1 MWWSLVGVSVER
13 GQRVWAVGE
22 EAQITV
28 GLGSALYHV
37 LGGTQ
42 RPTSFLPFFCQSV
55 SSLGHIPVP
64 YIETSESHLLR
75 FREFLERSEFILL
88 GVKFPARSYL

>member
-1 MWWSLVGVSVER
+1 MVCGRGGLSGVR
-13 GQRVWAVGE
+13 K
-22 EAQITV
+22 AQITV
-28 GLGSALYHV
+28 GLRSALYHV

-42 RPTSFLPFFCQSV
+42 RPTSYLPFFCQSV

-88 GVKFPARSYL
+88 GVKFPVRSYL